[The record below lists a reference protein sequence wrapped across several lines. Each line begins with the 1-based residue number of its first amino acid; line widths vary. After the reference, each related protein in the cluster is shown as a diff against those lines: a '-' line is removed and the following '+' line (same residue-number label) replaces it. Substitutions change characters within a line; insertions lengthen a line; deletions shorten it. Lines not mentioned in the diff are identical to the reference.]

1 MDAPLIILRFAAS
14 SSAATCALRVG
25 LSEKMM
31 ADAGLPSL
39 TMVIADEMVVVMK
52 MDKDEIRKIRMLF
65 IMLDGFRDSR
75 RSLYGKS
82 STVDFE
88 LVHNS
93 VQGEIVAADFQPV
106 VQIPALSSDRLHRSQ
121 LPSM

>member
-14 SSAATCALRVG
+14 SSVATCALRVG
-25 LSEKMM
+25 LSERMM

-52 MDKDEIRKIRMLF
+52 MGSEI
-65 IMLDGFRDSR
+65 LDGPFME
-75 RSLYGKS
+75 S

-88 LVHNS
+88 LVHDS

-106 VQIPALSSDRLHRSQ
+106 VQISALSSDRLHRSQ
-121 LPSM
+121 LSSM